1 MSPIRRILL
10 CTMLALLA
18 GTAAA
23 RTFEESFQEIKPAQ
37 PTSTE
42 GKIEVL
48 EIFWYGCPHCY
59 SFEPYL
65 DKWMATKPADV
76 EFVRMPGV
84 LNPQWV
90 PHARAYYTAQK
101 LGVLDKIHM
110 PLFHALHRDRKRIFT
125 EDDLRD
131 FFEDN
136 GVKGEDFDR
145 VYRSNEVDTRVKQAL
160 VTARG
165 ARVTGVP
172 TVIVNGK
179 YMTSGSLTG
188 SFENLLSVIDQ
199 LIARERKPVVAVE

>member
-1 MSPIRRILL
+1 MAEPSPQEQITR
-10 CTMLALLA
+10 LASGYWHTQA
-18 GTAAA
+18 IYVAAKLGIA
-23 RTFEESFQEIKPAQ
+23 DELKDGPKSA
-37 PTSTE
+37 
-42 GKIEVL
+42 EVL
-48 EIFWYGCPHCY
+48 
-59 SFEPYL
+59 
-65 DKWMATKPADV
+65 ATAT
-76 EFVRMPGV
+76 GA
-84 LNPQWV
+84 N
-90 PHARAYYTAQK
+90 PHALYRLLRALASI
-101 LGVLDKIHM
+101 G
-110 PLFHALHRDRKRIFT
+110 IFT

-199 LIARERKPVVAVE
+199 LIARERKPVAAVE